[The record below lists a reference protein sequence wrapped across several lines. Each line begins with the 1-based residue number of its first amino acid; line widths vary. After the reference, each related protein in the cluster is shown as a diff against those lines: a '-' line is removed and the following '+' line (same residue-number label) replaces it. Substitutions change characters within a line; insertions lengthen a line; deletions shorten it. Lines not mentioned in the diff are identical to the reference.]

1 MLLEKK
7 SAIPPARVKR
17 FFPKAKVPV
26 GAHSVPKSIPSI
38 PNHHKVSKTSSS
50 STPNHVFQKV
60 KQKVKASRHL
70 EKKSAIPSKRVKR
83 FFPKAKVPV
92 GAHSVPK
99 SSPSIPN
106 HHKVSKTSSSSVPNH
121 VFQNAMNSA
130 SMYGQNARKNA
141 LPPPSKSGF
150 NHFVKF
156 RKSKNAPTFMNRNE
170 NIVLNMV
177 EFWEYLKINS
187 DVNTSNTLS
196 TYMSNVKMWHVYEH
210 EKTGVV
216 GEFPSWPTPSQNDE
230 LAKRLRDANKF
241 FIALDAK
248 KGEKRIPLTNG
259 LLQMIKPHLPGSVHM
274 QSEVFDCLLHT
285 KLTGNR
291 TGEITAE
298 KKTSN
303 HSSFLTAGRVKIH
316 QGQVDFSVWS
326 KSESPTIELTYVK
339 AAEVAPLVTRYGSDW
354 NFYTS
359 TKKRMAKKKSTDPFY
374 TDDNGRPLTY
384 QNVYKALTTACLAL
398 GLPTGLVGCHSGR
411 IYKATLMAY
420 QGKSVID
427 IMKRGRWK
435 SDAWK
440 VYVNALVKHAYD
452 IGADPHAFK
461 IGDLAIP
468 LDKLPNHPEFSRN

>member
-1 MLLEKK
+1 MD
-7 SAIPPARVKR
+7 
-17 FFPKAKVPV
+17 
-26 GAHSVPKSIPSI
+26 
-38 PNHHKVSKTSSS
+38 SKP
-50 STPNHVFQKV
+50 TPD
-60 KQKVKASRHL
+60 
-70 EKKSAIPSKRVKR
+70 PKRVKR
-83 FFPKAKVPV
+83 FFQKPRLPV
-92 GAHSVPK
+92 GYNAP
-99 SSPSIPN
+99 PPPN
-106 HHKVSKTSSSSVPNH
+106 IISTSQIKVSKKCPAPQQ
-121 VFQNAMNSA
+121 VFREAMDST
-130 SMYGQNARKNA
+130 SMYGKNARENA

-150 NHFVKF
+150 NHFIKF
-156 RKSKNAPTFMNRNE
+156 RKSKGEPKFMNRDE

-187 DVNTSNTLS
+187 DVNTSNTLA

-216 GEFPSWPTPSQNDE
+216 GEFPTWPTPSHNDE

-259 LLQMIKPHLPGSVHM
+259 LLEMIRPHLPGSDHM
-274 QSEVFDCLLHT
+274 KKEIFDCLLHT

-291 TGEITAE
+291 TGEITADT
-298 KKTSN
+298 KTAN
-303 HSSFLTAGRVKIH
+303 HKSFLTAGRVKIH

-359 TKKRMAKKKSTDPFY
+359 TKKRLAKKKATDPFY

-384 QNVYKALTTACLAL
+384 QNVYKALRSACMAL
-398 GLPTGLVGCHSGR
+398 GLPLGLIGCHSGR

-440 VYVNALVKHAYD
+440 VYVNALVKHAFD
-452 IGADPHAFK
+452 FGADPHAFK

-468 LDKLPNHPEFSRN
+468 LDSLPNHPEFRRY